1 MSLFMRSLAALCL
14 AAFYT
19 SAASAADR
27 VIIVLDA
34 SGSMW
39 GQIDGKPK
47 LEIARQSLRTV
58 LQSVPGDREI
68 GLMAYG
74 HRDKNS
80 CQDIELI
87 VPPRAGSAG
96 AIASAADSMKFLGKT
111 PLTDAVKQAAEALKY
126 TEDKATVVLIT
137 DGLETCEGD
146 PCALGRE
153 LEAAGVD
160 FTVNVVGFGLTD
172 AEGKQVACLAEST
185 GGKYIQ
191 ASDEKSL
198 QQALA
203 ETVSA
208 PKQAPSTPPASS
220 PAPAP
225 ASESAP
231 APEPVPE
238 AQKPEFN
245 FLPTTVFSAGGD
257 PVTDGN
263 AYEIYKAKDDGS
275 QGEYLTTEYG
285 AYKGDL
291 DPGDYLVVARN
302 GEAKVEQKLKVEPG
316 QVYKQVFVLNAGT
329 LVIRP
334 RASQGAEIN
343 VSARVDFAYPGGTTT
358 TYGETKIVVPAGEQK
373 VTVGIGQGNA
383 TETVQLAAGQTV
395 EKDIVVGVGRVV
407 INAFYALGGDKIE
420 MPGLAFQIVKAQKKT
435 DGTRQDVEHSYGP
448 DSTFDLPAGDYVAVA
463 TADLAS
469 VEQPFNIRVGE
480 TKEVE
485 VDMNAGVL
493 SISAPGAYSIEIVAA
508 KKDIQGNRT
517 SLGLNYGDKWNQTMK
532 AGDYVVIR
540 HQPDNGGE
548 RERPVTVRPGGRAEI
563 TVQ

>member
-1 MSLFMRSLAALCL
+1 MSLFMRSRAALCL
-14 AAFYT
+14 AAFCA

-47 LEIARQSLRTV
+47 LEIARQSLRSV
-58 LQSVPGDREI
+58 LQSVPGEREI

-74 HRDKNS
+74 HRDKGS

-87 VPPRAGSAG
+87 VPPRAGSAS
-96 AIASAADSMKFLGKT
+96 AITSAADSMKFLGKT
-111 PLTDAVKQAAEALKY
+111 PLTAAVRQAAEALKY

-172 AEGKQVACLAEST
+172 AEGKQVACLAENT
-185 GGKYIQ
+185 GGKFIQ

-208 PKQAPSTPPASS
+208 PKQTPSTPPASS
-220 PAPAP
+220 PAQQPAP
-225 ASESAP
+225 AF
-231 APEPVPE
+231 EPVLE

-275 QGEYLTTEYG
+275 QGEYVTTEYG

-291 DPGDYLVVARN
+291 EAGEYLVVARN

-316 QVYKQVFVLNAGT
+316 QVYKPVFILNAGT

-334 RASQGAEIN
+334 RASQGAEVN
-343 VSARVDFAYPGGTTT
+343 VGARVDFAYPGGSTT

-373 VTVGIGQGNA
+373 ITVGIGQGTA
-383 TETVQLAAGQTV
+383 MEPVQLAAGQTV
-395 EKDIVVGVGRVV
+395 EKDVVVGVGRVV
-407 INAFYALGGDKIE
+407 INAFYVLGGDKAE

-463 TADLAS
+463 TADLSS

-517 SLGLNYGDKWNQTMK
+517 SLGLNNGDTWKQTLA
-532 AGDYVVIR
+532 AGDYIVIR
-540 HQPDNGGE
+540 HQSDNGGD
-548 RERPVTVRPGGRAEI
+548 RERPVTVRPGARVEL

>member
-14 AAFYT
+14 AAFCA

-47 LEIARQSLRTV
+47 LEIARQSLRSV
-58 LQSVPGDREI
+58 LQSVPGEREI

-74 HRDKNS
+74 HRDKGS

-87 VPPRAGSAG
+87 VPPRAGSAS
-96 AIASAADSMKFLGKT
+96 AITSAADSMKFLGKT

-172 AEGKQVACLAEST
+172 AEGKQVACLAENT
-185 GGKYIQ
+185 GGKFIQ

-208 PKQAPSTPPASS
+208 PKQTPSTPPASS
-220 PAPAP
+220 PAQQPAP
-225 ASESAP
+225 ASE
-231 APEPVPE
+231 PVLE

-275 QGEYLTTEYG
+275 QGEYVTTEYG

-291 DPGDYLVVARN
+291 EAGEYLVVARN

-316 QVYKQVFVLNAGT
+316 QVYKPVFILNAGT

-334 RASQGAEIN
+334 RASQGAEVN
-343 VSARVDFAYPGGTTT
+343 VGARVDFAYPGGSTT

-373 VTVGIGQGNA
+373 ITVGIGQGTA
-383 TETVQLAAGQTV
+383 MEPVQLAAGQTV
-395 EKDIVVGVGRVV
+395 EKDVVVGVGRVV
-407 INAFYALGGDKIE
+407 INAFYVLGGDKVE

-463 TADLAS
+463 TADLSS

-508 KKDIQGNRT
+508 RKDIQGNRT
-517 SLGLNYGDKWNQTMK
+517 SLGLNNGDTWKQTLA
-532 AGDYVVIR
+532 AGDYIVIR
-540 HQPDNGGE
+540 HQSDNGGD
-548 RERPVTVRPGGRAEI
+548 RERPVTVRPGARVEL

>member
-14 AAFYT
+14 AAFCA

-58 LQSVPGDREI
+58 LQSVPGEREI

-74 HRDKNS
+74 HRDKGS

-111 PLTDAVKQAAEALKY
+111 PLTAAVRQAAEALKY

-172 AEGKQVACLAEST
+172 AEGKQVACLAENT

-208 PKQAPSTPPASS
+208 PKQTPSTPPASL
-220 PAPAP
+220 PAQQPAP
-225 ASESAP
+225 AS
-231 APEPVPE
+231 EPVPE

-275 QGEYLTTEYG
+275 QGEYVTTEYG

-291 DPGDYLVVARN
+291 EAGEYLVVARN

-316 QVYKQVFVLNAGT
+316 QVYKPVFILNAGT

-334 RASQGAEIN
+334 RASQGAEVN
-343 VSARVDFAYPGGTTT
+343 VGARVDFAYPGGSTT

-373 VTVGIGQGNA
+373 ITVGIGQGTA
-383 TETVQLAAGQTV
+383 MEPVQLAAGQTV
-395 EKDIVVGVGRVV
+395 EKDVVVGVGRVV
-407 INAFYALGGDKIE
+407 INAFYVLGGDKVE

-463 TADLAS
+463 TADLSS

-517 SLGLNYGDKWNQTMK
+517 SLGLNNGDTWKQTLA
-532 AGDYVVIR
+532 AGDYIVIR
-540 HQPDNGGE
+540 HQSDNGGD
-548 RERPVTVRPGGRAEI
+548 RERPVTVRPGARVEL